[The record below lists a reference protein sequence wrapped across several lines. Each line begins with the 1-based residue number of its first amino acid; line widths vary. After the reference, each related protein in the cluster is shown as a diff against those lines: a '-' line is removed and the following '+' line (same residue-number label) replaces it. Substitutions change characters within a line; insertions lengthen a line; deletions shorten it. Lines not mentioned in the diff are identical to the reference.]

1 MRSER
6 IKDMSETY
14 HPKAFSRMDQSFLGA
29 WWWTVDRALLAA
41 ILSLMI
47 FGVAL
52 VASASPAV
60 AERIGVSG
68 HHFLHK
74 HLIFLAPSFFIV
86 FGMSMLSPRA
96 IWRIASVV
104 LLASIGMM
112 LMVIFFGQ
120 EVKGAQRWIE
130 IFGFS
135 VQPSEFV
142 KPSFAVV
149 AAWLIAS
156 YRGQTS
162 ALPESNKQGAIIKKT
177 FKPVFYSYHVSVG
190 LYLFLIALLLAQ
202 PDLGMTVVITLVF
215 AVQTFLAGLRFR
227 YLAILFGLGA
237 IGLSI
242 SYVSFDHVQSRVDRF
257 FSPESGDNYQV
268 EHALDAIR
276 QGGLIG
282 AGPGQGVAKNSIPD
296 AHADFIF
303 PVLVEEMGVVFALFT
318 LGLFLFVI
326 LRGFKRLRETQDVFC
341 LLAAGGLLAMFGFQ
355 SLIHIGSSL
364 NILPAKGM
372 TLPFLSYGGS
382 SLLSMALSMGMVLSL
397 TRQRRRGS
405 IARSS
410 MTMRRSR
417 PISMS
422 SEGDDL

>member
-1 MRSER
+1 
-6 IKDMSETY
+6 MSETF

-41 ILSLMI
+41 ILSLMV

-74 HLIFLAPSFFIV
+74 HLIFLVPSFFLV
-86 FGMSMLSPRA
+86 LGVSMLTPRM
-96 IWRIASVV
+96 IWRMASVI
-104 LLASIGMM
+104 LLVSIG
-112 LMVIFFGQ
+112 LMFMVAVFGQ

-135 VQPSEFV
+135 IQPSEFI
-142 KPSFAVV
+142 KPSFAIV

-156 YRGQTS
+156 HRGSTS
-162 ALPESNKQGAIIKKT
+162 ALQETQKQGKLLKEP
-177 FKPVFYSYHVSVG
+177 FKPVFYSFHVSFG
-190 LYLFLIALLLAQ
+190 LYVFLLILLLAQ
-202 PDLGMTVVITLVF
+202 PDLGMTVVLTLVF

-237 IGLSI
+237 IGLGI
-242 SYVSFDHVQSRVDRF
+242 AYLSFDHVQSRVDRF
-257 FSPESGDNYQV
+257 FNPGIGDNYQV
-268 EHALDAIR
+268 EHALEAIR

-282 AGPGQGVAKNSIPD
+282 AGPGQGAEKNLIPD

-303 PVLVEEMGVVFALFT
+303 PVLVEEMGVIFALLT

-326 LRGFKRLRETQDVFC
+326 LRGFKGLRETQDVFC

-417 PISMS
+417 PLSMS
-422 SEGDDL
+422 SEGDDS

>member
-1 MRSER
+1 
-6 IKDMSETY
+6 MSDSF

-29 WWWTVDRALLAA
+29 WWWTVDRSLLAA
-41 ILSLMI
+41 ILSLMV
-47 FGVAL
+47 FGIAL

-68 HHFLHK
+68 HHFLYK
-74 HLIFLAPSFFIV
+74 HLIFLTPSFFIV
-86 FGMSMLSPRA
+86 LGMSMLAPRM
-96 IWRIASVV
+96 IWRLASVI
-104 LLASIGMM
+104 LLAAVAMM
-112 LMVIFFGQ
+112 FMVIFIGQ

-135 VQPSEFV
+135 IQPSEFV

-156 YRGQTS
+156 HRGGAS
-162 ALPESNKQGAIIKKT
+162 ALQETQKRNKLLKNPFKT
-177 FKPVFYSYHVSVG
+177 VFYSYHVSVG

-202 PDLGMTVVITLVF
+202 PDLGMTVVLTLVF
-215 AVQTFLAGLRFR
+215 AVQIFLAGLRFR

-237 IGLSI
+237 IGLGI
-242 SYVSFDHVQSRVDRF
+242 AYLSFGHVQSRVDRF
-257 FSPESGDNYQV
+257 FNPQSGDNYQV
-268 EHALDAIR
+268 EHALEAVR

-282 AGPGQGVAKNSIPD
+282 AGPGQGVEKNFIPD

-303 PVLVEEMGVVFALFT
+303 PVLVEEMGVVFALLT
-318 LGLFLFVI
+318 LGLFLFI
-326 LRGFKRLRETQDVFC
+326 IMRGFKRLRETQDIFC

-382 SLLSMALSMGMVLSL
+382 SLLSMALSMGMVLAL

-410 MTMRRSR
+410 MTMRRTR

-422 SEGDDL
+422 SEGDCS